1 MLTAWEWMEA
11 VDDDSAHV
19 FKAKVRFSR
28 GCLAVS
34 STEEKSSFRAAGLML
49 ETLFSFNLF
58 SFQFKVPIG
67 EVRATKEKLGKLVE
81 PFPFETKCWKPHE
94 SGDIG
99 NSKPSDREDF
109 LTGMKPRHYTDWE
122 ESNLGGWSEQNAR
135 FDRLVVIRSTLL
147 LVYPLIYAPLVSSS
161 PTYPNPILSSTR

>member
-11 VDDDSAHV
+11 FDDDSAHV

-67 EVRATKEKLGKLVE
+67 EVRATKEKLGKLAE
-81 PFPFETKCWKPHE
+81 PFSFKTKCWKPHE
-94 SGDIG
+94 SGDID
-99 NSKPSDREDF
+99 NWKPSDREDF
-109 LTGMKPRHYTDWE
+109 LTGMKPRHYTD
-122 ESNLGGWSEQNAR
+122 
-135 FDRLVVIRSTLL
+135 
-147 LVYPLIYAPLVSSS
+147 
-161 PTYPNPILSSTR
+161 